1 VTNLERH
8 YRRLLAC
15 YPRDHRE
22 RHGEEMLGVL
32 LASGQP
38 GWRETANLL
47 WNAFRLH
54 LRRVVAADG
63 GIDPRDVLSIVGLL
77 GPVALL
83 AGATTGLHEAA
94 WFIKAG
100 SLWDMPLWS
109 QFKEAPVFL
118 VWLIVGVCALAGRHR
133 VAAVGAWL
141 ATAGFVALAVFSPWW
156 PPVDPGWVLLGALT
170 AVALTWFPPRRL
182 VGGKAVLILSGTVIA
197 AVALGVFGYGD
208 ERVEWARLA
217 VLAVGAVAASAPA
230 TRVGRR
236 AALVLLVPVMTAV
249 LGHYLWA
256 ERIPDSARTA
266 IFYCVPV
273 VVLLALGGLPR
284 RIRRRRKNSAT

>member
-1 VTNLERH
+1 MTNLERH
-8 YRRLLAC
+8 YRRLLAL

-22 RHGEEMLGVL
+22 RHGDEMLGVL
-32 LASGQP
+32 LAAG
-38 GWRETANLL
+38 RRDTANLL

-83 AGATTGLHEAA
+83 AGAATGLHEMA
-94 WFIKAG
+94 WFIQAG
-100 SLWDMPLWS
+100 SLWEMPLWS
-109 QFKEAPVFL
+109 QFKEGPVFAAW
-118 VWLIVGVCALAGRHR
+118 VVVGVCALAGWHR

-141 ATAGFVALAVFSPWW
+141 ATAGFVALALFSPWS

-170 AVALTWFPPRRL
+170 SVALTWFPPRGL
-182 VGGKAVLILSGTVIA
+182 VGGRAVLILAVTVIA
-197 AVALGVFGYGD
+197 ANAFGVFGYGNTKL
-208 ERVEWARLA
+208 EWARIG
-217 VLAVGAVAASAPA
+217 VLVVGIVAASAPS

-236 AALVLLVPVMTAV
+236 GALVLLVPVMTAV
-249 LGHYLWA
+249 LGTYLWVV
-256 ERIPDSARTA
+256 RIPDSARTA
-266 IFYCVPV
+266 IFYAAPL

-284 RIRRRRKNSAT
+284 RIRRRTQDSAM